1 MKATGIIRRV
11 DDLGRVVIPKEIRR
25 TLRIKEG
32 EPLEIYIEHDGSV
45 IFRKMSHNLVDEV
58 KHLEEVLDTYLPINS
73 RQEQVYL
80 KNLLGQVLE
89 IVKQNVEECED

>member
-1 MKATGIIRRV
+1 MRATGIVRRV

-25 TLRIKEG
+25 SMGIKEG
-32 EPLEIYIEHDGSV
+32 EPMEIFLERDAV
-45 IFRKMSHNLVDEV
+45 IFRRYSYNLADEV
-58 KHLEEVLDTYLPINS
+58 KHLEEVLDTYLPIDD

-89 IVKQNVEECED
+89 IVKRNAEECED